1 MFSCQHC
8 AHCAT
13 ACLCCQESTRMWA
26 TGAGKRA
33 TLSHSVFQQGHVG
46 QWHLWVWGPSGQ
58 EVPSQAK
65 WAGLVSPSTQPA
77 WTPSAAAWGPQPPT
91 QSQCTQKRLMLLFTP
106 TRPPL
111 PVPQMMSPPEAPV
124 PSTLLHSRA
133 TFQTTEPMKC
143 CCCPPCCQKDISGTC
158 HGKPIHLFPGGGR
171 AHLVPPALLLF
182 LALGQ

>member
-1 MFSCQHC
+1 MPLLACAARNPPGCGQQGQERELHYHIVSFSR
-8 AHCAT
+8 A
-13 ACLCCQESTRMWA
+13 MWA
-26 TGAGKRA
+26 NGTCGSGVQVAKR
-33 TLSHSVFQQGHVG
+33 
-46 QWHLWVWGPSGQ
+46 
-58 EVPSQAK
+58 SQAK
-65 WAGLVSPSTQPA
+65 PSGRGLSHPA
-77 WTPSAAAWGPQPPT
+77 RSLPGHPQLQHGDNPPRG
-91 QSQCTQKRLMLLFTP
+91 QCTQKRLMLLFTP

>member
-13 ACLCCQESTRMWA
+13 ACLCCQESARMWA

-77 WTPSAAAWGPQPPT
+77 WTPSAAAWGQPPPGPVHSEAAHAALHT
-91 QSQCTQKRLMLLFTP
+91 HPPTSACPTDDVTTGSPRPFHSPALQGDFPDHRAHEMLL
-106 TRPPL
+106 L
-111 PVPQMMSPPEAPV
+111 P
-124 PSTLLHSRA
+124 TLLPKR
-133 TFQTTEPMKC
+133 
-143 CCCPPCCQKDISGTC
+143 
-158 HGKPIHLFPGGGR
+158 HLWDLPW
-171 AHLVPPALLLF
+171 
-182 LALGQ
+182 

>member
-26 TGAGKRA
+26 TGAGKRG

-77 WTPSAAAWGPQPPT
+77 WTPSAAAWGQPPRG
-91 QSQCTQKRLMLLFTP
+91 QCTQKRLMLLFTP

-111 PVPQMMSPPEAPV
+111 PVPQMMSPPLPFHSPALQGDFPDHRAHEMLLLP
-124 PSTLLHSRA
+124 TLLPKR
-133 TFQTTEPMKC
+133 
-143 CCCPPCCQKDISGTC
+143 
-158 HGKPIHLFPGGGR
+158 HLWDLPW
-171 AHLVPPALLLF
+171 
-182 LALGQ
+182 